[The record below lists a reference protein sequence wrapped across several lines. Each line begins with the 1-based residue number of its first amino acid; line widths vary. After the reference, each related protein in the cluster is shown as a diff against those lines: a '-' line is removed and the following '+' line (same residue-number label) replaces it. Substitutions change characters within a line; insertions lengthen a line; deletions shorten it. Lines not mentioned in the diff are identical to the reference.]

1 VDAAGEALISRTPQ
15 SGGAVSTAT
24 CKEQLL
30 YELHDP
36 ARYLTPD
43 VTADFTG
50 VRLAQQSDRLIGMH
64 EDGIR
69 IPDTLFLLS
78 RIAPAYIAGAH
89 ALRSTG

>member
-1 VDAAGEALISRTPQ
+1 MDAAGEALISKTPQ
-15 SGGAVSTAT
+15 TGGLVSTAT

-50 VRLAQQSDRLIGMH
+50 VRLA
-64 EDGIR
+64 E
-69 IPDTLFLLS
+69 
-78 RIAPAYIAGAH
+78 A
-89 ALRSTG
+89 RS